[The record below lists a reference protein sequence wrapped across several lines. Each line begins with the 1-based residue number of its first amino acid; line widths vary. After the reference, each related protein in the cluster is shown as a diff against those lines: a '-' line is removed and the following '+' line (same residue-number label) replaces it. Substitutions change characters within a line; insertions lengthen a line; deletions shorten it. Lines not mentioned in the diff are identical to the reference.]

1 MKNAPIGLIFV
12 LIIAS
17 CAHEHEIRPHDHE
30 VPHHEHAHDHE
41 VITHDAPVEIVR
53 ISDPE
58 IYMPDVARND
68 NDNANS
74 ICSAKVNIV
83 FSSAPLNAS
92 LDAFLNAYD
101 STGQEVSHWNVA
113 ERKVWWEQD
122 RETVTIYCYMRL
134 RFGAETCNLTGVIQW
149 HSGRKHFEV
158 ILDEKNIKPDP
169 R

>member
-12 LIIAS
+12 LIIAACS
-17 CAHEHEIRPHDHE
+17 HEHEILPHDHE
-30 VPHHEHAHDHE
+30 IPSHEHPHDHDA
-41 VITHDAPVEIVR
+41 DAPVQIVS

-58 IYMPDVARND
+58 IYIPDVARND
-68 NDNANS
+68 NVNS

-92 LDAFLNAYD
+92 LDAFLNAYN
-101 STGQEVSHWNVA
+101 STGQAVSHWNVA

-134 RFGAETCNLTGVIQW
+134 HLGAETCNLTGVIQW

-158 ILDEKNIKPDP
+158 VLDP